1 MKIRRFVS
9 LMLALLMLASLTAV
23 LSSCDDGEDE
33 QIVIRVLENDYAKKN
48 GYLQVLLDAFNEKYK
63 EYNVVAVDA
72 DMDEYSDLEND
83 GPYGY
88 GPDVLYQANDVL
100 MKYVDGHHIYPI
112 DVEELECYGQIPEN
126 AWDAYRATSDGRV
139 VYCGVPVNVQQPL
152 LYYRKDMLP
161 EDWET
166 EWDANSNGVPDMVEF
181 WSEMYRYSKEIR
193 ESDRNKFG
201 FALQLNN
208 EYFNSG
214 FLFSYGAYIF
224 GNDNTDDTDIGLSSG
239 NAKLGAKVIWEL
251 AGIMD
256 EKCSDDSFTN
266 ARTTMLANG
275 TIFATI
281 CTPDITTNFLS
292 DLSLEYQN
300 QGLSKADADAKAKE
314 NLVIASLPKLPVS
327 GDITATT
334 DLNDPSLWI
343 EQKTMGGINGYGIS
357 SYSEHKDW
365 ALKFIEFATS
375 AEMIEKR
382 AEMLGIVP
390 ARGDVVEGL
399 ESEATR
405 ITYENLDSGTLVV
418 MPSISSVKQI
428 WTPISSG
435 LKQIATDGCGKR
447 EMTLED
453 LERILETMDDNI
465 YKAIHTFS
473 K

>member
-1 MKIRRFVS
+1 MKRIIS
-9 LMLALLMLASLTAV
+9 LFLVFTMLCGITCALT
-23 LSSCDDGEDE
+23 SCPDDGGEE
-33 QIVIRVLENDYAKKN
+33 QIVIRVLENDFAKKN

-63 EYNVVAVDA
+63 EYNVIAVDA

-112 DVEELECYGQIPEN
+112 NIEELECYDQIPQN
-126 AWDAYRATSDGRV
+126 AWDAYKAEADGKT

-161 EDWET
+161 ANWET
-166 EWDANSNGVPDMVEF
+166 EWDKNNNDVPDMVEF
-181 WSEMYRYSKEIR
+181 WNEMYRYSTQIR
-193 ESDRNKFG
+193 EGDKSKFG

-214 FLFSYGAYIF
+214 FLFSYGGYVF
-224 GNDNTDDTDIGLSSG
+224 GNNNTDDTDIGFSNG
-239 NAKLGAKVIWEL
+239 NAKLGAKVIWDL

-256 EKCSDDSFTN
+256 EKCADDSFTN

-281 CTPDITTNFLS
+281 CTPDITTNFLK
-292 DLSLEYQN
+292 DLALEYQN
-300 QGLSKADADAKAKE
+300 QGFSEAEANAKAKE
-314 NLVIASLPKLPVS
+314 NLVITSLPQLPVS
-327 GDITATT
+327 GDITANVDVT
-334 DLNDPSLWI
+334 DASLWMA
-343 EQKTMGGINGYGIS
+343 QKTMGGINGYGIS

-365 ALKFIEFATS
+365 ALKFVEFATS
-375 AEMIEKR
+375 AEMVQKR

-390 ARGDVVEGL
+390 ARGDVIENIDNP
-399 ESEATR
+399 ATE
-405 ITYENLDSGTLVV
+405 ITYNNLDDGTLVV
-418 MPSISSVKQI
+418 MPSISAVKQI

-435 LKQIATDGCGKR
+435 FKQIATDGCTDRKY
-447 EMTLED
+447 TLSD
-453 LERILETMDDNI
+453 LQAILETIDDNI

-473 K
+473 E

>member
-1 MKIRRFVS
+1 MKKIIS
-9 LMLALLMLASLTAV
+9 LILAITMLWGFACILT
-23 LSSCDDGEDE
+23 SCDDKKNGE
-33 QIVIRVLENDYAKKN
+33 QIIIRVLENDFAKKN
-48 GYLQVLLDAFNEKYK
+48 GYLQVLLDAFNEKHK

-112 DVEELECYGQIPEN
+112 NIEELECYDQIPEN
-126 AWDAYRATSDGRV
+126 AWDAYKAEADGKT

-161 EDWET
+161 EAWET
-166 EWDANSNGVPDMVEF
+166 EWDKNNNDVPDMVEF
-181 WSEMYRYSKEIR
+181 WNEMYRYSAQIR
-193 ESDRNKFG
+193 VSDKSKFG

-214 FLFSYGAYIF
+214 FLFSYGGYVF
-224 GNDNTDDTDIGLSSG
+224 GDNNTDDTDIGLSNG
-239 NAKLGAKVIWEL
+239 NAKLGAKVIWDL
-251 AGIMD
+251 AGVMD
-256 EKCSDDSFTN
+256 EKCTDDSFTN

-281 CTPDITTNFLS
+281 CTPDITTNFLK
-292 DLSLEYQN
+292 DLALEYQN
-300 QGLSKADADAKAKE
+300 QGLSEAEANAKAKE
-314 NLVIASLPKLPVS
+314 NLVIASLPMLPAA
-327 GDITATT
+327 GDITANVDVT
-334 DLNDPSLWI
+334 DSSLWI
-343 EQKTMGGINGYGIS
+343 AQKTMGGINGYGIS

-365 ALKFIEFATS
+365 ALKFVEFATS
-375 AEMIEKR
+375 AEMVQKR

-390 ARGDVVEGL
+390 ARGDVIENIDNP
-399 ESEATR
+399 ATE
-405 ITYENLDSGTLVV
+405 ITYNNLDDGTLVV
-418 MPSISSVKQI
+418 MPSISAVKQI

-435 LKQIATDGCGKR
+435 FKQIATDGCTDRKY
-447 EMTLED
+447 TLND
-453 LERILETMDDNI
+453 LQAILETIDDNI

-473 K
+473 E

>member
-1 MKIRRFVS
+1 MKRIIS
-9 LMLALLMLASLTAV
+9 LFLVFTMLCGITCALT
-23 LSSCDDGEDE
+23 SCPDDGGEE
-33 QIVIRVLENDYAKKN
+33 QIVIRVLENDFAKKN

-72 DMDEYSDLEND
+72 DMDEYSNLEND

-112 DVEELECYGQIPEN
+112 NIEELECYDQIPEN
-126 AWDAYRATSDGRV
+126 AWDAYKAEADGKT

-161 EDWET
+161 TNWET
-166 EWDANSNGVPDMVEF
+166 EWDKNNDDIPDMVEF
-181 WSEMYRYSKEIR
+181 WNEMYRYSQQIR
-193 ESDRNKFG
+193 QSDNSKFG

-214 FLFSYGAYIF
+214 FLFSYGGYVF
-224 GNDNTDDTDIGLSSG
+224 GKNNTDDTDIGLSNG
-239 NAKLGAKVIWEL
+239 NAKLGAKVIWDL

-256 EKCSDDSFTN
+256 EKCADDSFTN

-281 CTPDITTNFLS
+281 CTPDITTNFLK
-292 DLSLEYQN
+292 DLALEYQN
-300 QGLSKADADAKAKE
+300 QGLSEAEANAKAKE
-314 NLVIASLPKLPVS
+314 NLVIASLPMLPAA
-327 GDITATT
+327 GDITANVDVT
-334 DLNDPSLWI
+334 DPSLWI
-343 EQKTMGGINGYGIS
+343 AQKTMGGINGYGIS

-365 ALKFIEFATS
+365 ALKFVEFATS
-375 AEMIEKR
+375 AEMVQKR

-390 ARGDVVEGL
+390 ARGDVIENIDNP
-399 ESEATR
+399 ATE
-405 ITYENLDSGTLVV
+405 ITYNNLDDGTLVV
-418 MPSISSVKQI
+418 MPSISAVKQI

-435 LKQIATDGCGKR
+435 FKQIATDGCTDRKY
-447 EMTLED
+447 TLSD
-453 LERILETMDDNI
+453 LQAILETIDDNI

-473 K
+473 E